1 MADKATQL
9 KMVKQAIVGWINKQM
24 EGLLGDGFAA
34 KLIRPFVEEVVS
46 KYSESKAI
54 DAVLGMFVDE
64 SGHLDLDNLMDK
76 YIDILMEDGDI
87 RFRWGDILPA
97 GAMLDK
103 INGDR
108 INVITAEDLKELKQM
123 VAMAITKAIG

>member
-1 MADKATQL
+1 MQI
-9 KMVKQAIVGWINKQM
+9 KMVKQAIVNWVNKQM

-46 KYSESKAI
+46 RYSESKAI

-64 SGHLDLDNLMDK
+64 AGNLDLDNLMDK
-76 YIDILMEDGDI
+76 YIDILTENGDI
-87 RFRWGDILPA
+87 EFKWGDLLPA

-103 INGDR
+103 LNGDR
-108 INVITAEDLKELKQM
+108 INVITADDLKELKRM
-123 VAMAITKAIG
+123 VEAAIAKLAA